1 MKTLFFC
8 PSCGT
13 SNDFSQVKNLD
24 NLIICYEC
32 KHTIGSL
39 NELNGVPT
47 KIVPP
52 YSTSPRYTALRI
64 ISWVYIATGVLIAL
78 LYILSLLTHSSSS
91 YGSNSDY
98 KFLEFFQEYM
108 KLFQFLM
115 IALFVVAFVAVS
127 EGIRAF
133 LAIEENTRITSEE
146 LKKFNQKNQ

>member
-1 MKTLFFC
+1 MKTVFFC

-39 NELNGVPT
+39 NELNGIST
-47 KIVPP
+47 KTV
-52 YSTSPRYTALRI
+52 SQTNTAARYTALRI
-64 ISWVYIATGVLIAL
+64 ISWVYIGIGVLIAL
-78 LYILSLLTHSSSS
+78 LYILSLLNDSSSS
-91 YGSNSDY
+91 YNSNSDY
-98 KFLEFFQEYM
+98 KFLKFFQEYM